1 MNKAESGNRLSEV
14 TSFFFVLL
22 IMSFIPL
29 SIDQRLSTIYIELI
43 FEGRMF
49 FELQL
54 RWFSRTLF
62 SQIDFSAL
70 LSQLKGLQN
79 KNTELEEE
87 NRKITLKVSIQ
98 SECTRAVYFFIY
110 KAIQ

>member
-54 RWFSRTLF
+54 R
-62 SQIDFSAL
+62 
-70 LSQLKGLQN
+70 
-79 KNTELEEE
+79 
-87 NRKITLKVSIQ
+87 
-98 SECTRAVYFFIY
+98 
-110 KAIQ
+110 